1 MDALPASSGS
11 LNVYING
18 GTTPAG
24 RALVRQLVAAG
35 HRVTATAVG
44 SVDGGILRAD
54 GALPAYPNLTRMGEL
69 RSAIAAAKASVVV
82 NLAPTY
88 PYQVPQRATEWDAYT
103 SVVSDGTKALL
114 EAAQAQGVEY
124 VVQAS
129 FSFLGGDA
137 HAHGHDDHEPPTA
150 PFIDAAREAE
160 AAVNAY
166 GIPAT
171 LLRFGFIYSA
181 ESPALHE
188 LRNSLLRSRPLVPG
202 SDHTR
207 ANWVHAEDAA
217 RAIVLAIAVRP
228 VGETL
233 YVVDDKPATPAAF
246 LQNFA
251 GQLGVGAPGQM
262 PLLMRGLFAGATQQ
276 AMMEQPSGAS
286 NAETKARLGWTLKYP
301 TLTQGL
307 EQSLMVWR
315 AQEPIVQ

>member
-11 LNVYING
+11 LNVYVNG

-44 SVDGGILRAD
+44 SVEGGILRAD
-54 GALPAYPNLTRMGEL
+54 GALPAYPHLTRMGEL
-69 RSAIAAAKASVVV
+69 RSAIAAAKATIVV

-88 PYQVPQRATEWDAYT
+88 PYQTPQRASEWDTYT
-103 SVVSDGTKALL
+103 PIVSEGTKALL
-114 EAAQAQGVEY
+114 EAAQAQNVEY
-124 VVQAS
+124 VIQAS

-137 HAHGHDDHEPPTA
+137 HGHGHDDHEPLNS
-150 PFIDAAREAE
+150 PFTDAARAAE
-160 AAVNAY
+160 AAVTAS

-171 LLRFGFIYSA
+171 VLRFGFIYSA
-181 ESPALHE
+181 ESTALLDLRTAL
-188 LRNSLLRSRPLVPG
+188 LRNRPLLPG
-202 SDHTR
+202 SDHAR
-207 ANWVHAEDAA
+207 ANWIHAEDAA

-246 LQNFA
+246 LQAFA

-262 PLLMRGLFAGATQQ
+262 PLLIRGLFAGASQQ
-276 AMMEQPSGAS
+276 AMLEQPSGAS
-286 NAETKARLGWTLKYP
+286 NADTKVRLGWTLKYP
-301 TLTQGL
+301 TLAAGL
-307 EQSLMVWR
+307 EQALMVWR
-315 AQEPIVQ
+315 AQEPIKV